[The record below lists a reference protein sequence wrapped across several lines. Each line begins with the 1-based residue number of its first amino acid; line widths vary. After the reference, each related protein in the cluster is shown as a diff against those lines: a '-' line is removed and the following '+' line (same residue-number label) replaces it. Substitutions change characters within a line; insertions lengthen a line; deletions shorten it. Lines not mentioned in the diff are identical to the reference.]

1 MRYEWDPAKDAENRR
16 KHGLGLEAGIA
27 VLEDWCSVSWIDER
41 FDYGEVRF
49 ITLGR
54 ASRNVLFVVTTH
66 IEEDWTRIISVRRA
80 EKHEE
85 QWLYHGR
92 P

>member
-16 KHGLGLEAGIA
+16 KHGFGLEDGIYT
-27 VLEDWCSVSWIDER
+27 LKDPELVSWIDER
-41 FDYGEVRF
+41 FDYGEIRALNLGRVGIAVRF
-49 ITLGR
+49 
-54 ASRNVLFVVTTH
+54 VVVTETS
-66 IEEDWTRIISVRRA
+66 EEVTQIISVRRA

-85 QWLYHGR
+85 FWYYHGL